1 MLMLKDEEVL
11 YLLEVQLPD
20 MLEREPEL
28 EPRAFRAFLKVF
40 TTKEETAAILAELQ
54 EHRAEFR
61 HFRSEMEDFR
71 SSVEERFEQVDQ
83 RFDQVDQRF
92 DQVDQRFDQVDQR
105 FDQVDQRFEQ
115 VDQRFDQVDQRFDQ
129 VDQRFE
135 QVDGRFE
142 QVDQRFE
149 QVDGRFEQVDQR
161 FEQVDG
167 RFEQVDG
174 HFEQVDQRFNG
185 VNQQLVEIRQTIADL
200 RDWVETNVGGLQRR
214 SGRKLEDVVA
224 GALRVALRRSDIK
237 PDQLRLRQKIVDEKG
252 VIGLPGQRRF
262 EIDIIARD
270 GQISVFEVKSFCE
283 WEDVDRLADKVA
295 LIQALNPG
303 VKVEGIMIAMSIND
317 GVRERCA
324 ELGITLAYHGD

>member
-11 YLLEVQLPD
+11 NLLEVQLPD

-83 RFDQVDQRF
+83 RFA
-92 DQVDQRFDQVDQR
+92 QVDQRFDQVDQR

-115 VDQRFDQVDQRFDQ
+115 VDQRFDQVDQRFD
-129 VDQRFE
+129 
-135 QVDGRFE
+135 